1 MEKYNSINTE
11 RQLIKTA
18 ADTKKIEKELSFD
31 FTLPDYQP
39 EIKRLLRIG
48 AEVLTPESSFGMN
61 DCEFS
66 GNVDYYVT
74 YLGSDDQMYCA
85 PLSGEYR
92 ISIPLS
98 DGMGLFYDGD
108 AYISCDLV
116 SGRVTAKRK
125 LTIRTRLCAF
135 VSIYNNIALES
146 DFLGGA
152 DPACTERLDGEVNAG
167 AVESIT
173 LPPVNVTDEMIPDMR
188 DGEIRV
194 ICAEGKVGVS
204 ECVAQNGEII
214 CRGDI
219 FIKLLMCS
227 DGGNIPYSVNRKIPF
242 SVSGAS
248 KIADAGTCACASG
261 CVDQL
266 SVTVDDGRIDIE
278 AGARIRVIAGKN
290 EIVKYTKDMY
300 STLCETECDTL
311 NFDVMKNTGCFN
323 SNITVSDTR
332 SLDELSVKHG
342 SRLVDICS
350 DPIIESC
357 EITGTRA
364 KIAGRIRCTLIFE
377 CDGEYAPTDTE
388 IPFVF
393 LQDVKEGTERVFAS
407 CTCVNERGRIDGERI
422 GMDHELYICASFFGN
437 ERIAAMTALHF
448 GELIAHNDAS
458 MRVCYPSHSDSL
470 WSVGRKYHISCEKLA
485 RDNSLAKPDRSNDI
499 DTQKSLDGVKYLMI
513 CD

>member
-1 MEKYNSINTE
+1 MEKYNSTNKD

-18 ADTKKIEKELSFD
+18 SDTKRIEKELSFD

-39 EIKRLLRIG
+39 EIKKLLRIG

-125 LTIRTRLCAF
+125 LTVRTRLCAF
-135 VSIYNNIALES
+135 VRIYNNIALEN

-167 AVESIT
+167 VTESLV
-173 LPPVNVTDEMIPDMR
+173 LPYVNVTDEMIPDIR

-204 ECVAQNGEII
+204 ECTAQNGEII

-219 FIKLLMCS
+219 FMKLLMCS
-227 DGGNIPYSVNRKIPF
+227 DGGDIPYTVNRKIPF
-242 SVSGAS
+242 SVSGRS
-248 KIADAGTCACASG
+248 EIADLGACACACG

-266 SVTVDDGRIDIE
+266 SVTVDEGRIDIE
-278 AGARIRVIAGKN
+278 AGAKIRVIVGKN
-290 EIVKYTKDMY
+290 ESVRYTKDMY
-300 STLCETECDTL
+300 STLCETECDRL
-311 NFDVMKNTGCFN
+311 SFDVMKNTGCIN

-332 SLDELSVKHG
+332 SLDELSVNHG
-342 SRLVDICS
+342 ARIVDICS
-350 DPIIESC
+350 DPVIESC
-357 EITGTRA
+357 EITGARA
-364 KIAGRIRCTLIFE
+364 KISGKIRCTLIFE
-377 CDGEYAPTDTE
+377 NDGEYAPTDTE
-388 IPFVF
+388 IPFAFV
-393 LQDVKEGTERVFAS
+393 QDVKEGTERVFAS
-407 CTCVNERGRIDGERI
+407 CTCVSERGRIDGERI
-422 GMDHELYICASFFGN
+422 GMDCELYICASFFGN
-437 ERIAAMTALHF
+437 EQIEAMTALHF
-448 GELIAHNDAS
+448 GELIDHGDAS
-458 MRVCYPSHSDSL
+458 IKVCYPSHSDSL
-470 WSVGRKYHISCEKLA
+470 WSVGRRYHISCEKLA
-485 RDNSLAKPDRSNDI
+485 RNNMLSQHDRSYAI
-499 DTQKSLDGVKYLMI
+499 DTQKSLEGVKYLMI
-513 CD
+513 YD